1 MEPKR
6 ALLLLGG
13 SWHDFDGFATWLT
26 GLLTPHGWQVE
37 ATYDLNRLMTLEEEK
52 PDLVISYT
60 CFSANPDPENARGK
74 RRMKNK
80 QAKALASWL
89 RAGGAFYGVHGAT
102 VMGDSSQLLGK
113 LLGGKF
119 LRHPP
124 AFTYKVYPMF
134 EEHDFTQKIGA
145 FEVTEEFYIQHY
157 DNNLDVLMV
166 GILDEV
172 VHPLVW
178 CKHEGLGRVAY
189 NALGHVPEVWQHPT
203 YQQLTLQAVDWL
215 LAWIQE

>member
-13 SWHDFDGFATWLT
+13 SWHDFDGFAAWLS
-26 GLLTPHGWQVE
+26 GLLTPRGWQVE
-37 ATYDLNRLMTLEEEK
+37 ATYDLDRLLVLEEEK

-60 CFSANPDPENARGK
+60 CFSANPDPQNARGSH
-74 RRMKNK
+74 RMKNK
-80 QAKALASWL
+80 QAKSLANWVHS
-89 RAGGAFYGVHGAT
+89 GGAFYGVHGAT
-102 VMGDSSQLLGK
+102 VMGESAPLLGK
-113 LLGGKF
+113 LLGGRF
-119 LRHPP
+119 LHHPP

-134 EEHDFTQKIGA
+134 EEHDFTQKIDA

-157 DNNLDVLMV
+157 DNNLDILMV

-203 YQQLTLQAVDWL
+203 YQRLTLQAVDWL

>member
-13 SWHDFDGFATWLT
+13 SWHDFDGFAAWLT
-26 GLLTPHGWQVE
+26 DLLTPHGWQVE
-37 ATYDLNRLMTLEEEK
+37 ATYDLDRLLTLEEDK

-60 CFSANPDPENARGK
+60 CFSSNPDPQNARGK
-74 RRMKNK
+74 SRMKNK
-80 QAKALASWL
+80 QVKSLANWL
-89 RAGGAFYGVHGAT
+89 RSGGAFYGVHSAT
-102 VMGDSSQLLGK
+102 VMGESAPLLGK
-113 LLGGKF
+113 LLGGRF
-119 LRHPP
+119 LHHPP
-124 AFTYKVYPMF
+124 VFTYKVYPMF

-189 NALGHVPEVWQHPT
+189 NALGHLPEVWQHPT
-203 YQQLTLQAVDWL
+203 YQQLTLQAVNWL